1 MNEYVIDTHTLYWYL
16 MAAPQ
21 LGTKA
26 RDILLGAEQGRSLI
40 YMPTI
45 VLAELYYMN
54 KKYGTQLDFKSVLA
68 NLQHSA
74 QFLFLPF
81 TPEDTLDFETD
92 NAVPEMHD
100 RIIVGVARRLN
111 LPCLTRDQSIIDSGL
126 VATIW

>member
-21 LGTKA
+21 LGAKA
-26 RDILLGAEQGRSLI
+26 RNILLGAEQGLSLI
-40 YMPTI
+40 YVPAI
-45 VLAELYYMN
+45 VLAELYYVN
-54 KKYGTQLDFKSVLA
+54 KKYGIQLDFNSVFA
-68 NLQHSA
+68 RLQRSA

-81 TPEDTLDFETD
+81 NPEDALDFDTD
-92 NAVPEMHD
+92 QAVPEMHD

-111 LPCLTRDQSIIDSGL
+111 LPCLTRDQSIVNSGL